1 MSDNIEIQKINYL
14 TKNTFV
20 PITFNSS
27 DFKNYSFNTFSVFES
42 INNIFYLVFANNISI
57 RIYNIIDNKKI
68 GEINNAH
75 DKLIKHLKYYL
86 DSINKRDLIMSLS
99 FYDNNIK
106 IWDVNRLE
114 CLYNF
119 KKEGGNFSITS
130 CLIIENNQ
138 YYIAMGYFYYNSE
151 KHFIN
156 VYDLKNNEIKK
167 IKDSDDKIYYIDSY
181 FDKKYLKNYI
191 ITGSEDLVKSFDYEE
206 NKLYHIYSNNTIFHN
221 CIIIND
227 KEKIIKLL
235 ESGQKYLN
243 IFNFHTGEFLK
254 EIKFIEC
261 INCFCVWKNH
271 YLITGYMNHRTENCD
286 KELKIVDLNE
296 DTIIKSV
303 SGHNGQ
309 ITCIKNIFI
318 PKFGECIISQ
328 GMAFDRINFW
338 IIKEK

>member
-1 MSDNIEIQKINYL
+1 MELTKPLKENLSDNIEIQKINYL

-68 GEINNAH
+68 GEINTAH

-119 KKEGGNFSITS
+119 KKEGGKFSITS

-138 YYIAMGYFYYNSE
+138 YYIAMGYFYYNS
-151 KHFIN
+151 
-156 VYDLKNNEIKK
+156 
-167 IKDSDDKIYYIDSY
+167 
-181 FDKKYLKNYI
+181 
-191 ITGSEDLVKSFDYEE
+191 GSEDLVKSFDYEE

-328 GMAFDRINFW
+328 GMEFDRINFW